1 MDVIKLTASLP
12 QPVYSANEVLAHEA
26 AAARAKG
33 VPLFALMQAAGKAAF
48 ELISLQ
54 AEQASSVL
62 IIAGKGNN
70 GGDGYILARHCA
82 AAGYV
87 VSLLVLASEDKIT
100 GDAAKALAMLDP
112 HSVNLRFE
120 PDLAKANDV
129 IAEYEG
135 DWLVDAIF
143 GIGLRGKLTRAWQQL
158 LTTINDHYSQILSLD
173 IPSGLCAS
181 TGHVDSIAVAA
192 DFTVTFIALK
202 QGLLT
207 GKAANYIGDLW
218 LATLAVQSQFVQT
231 IPAQV
236 FAQGTTGLPGIAP
249 RRPTIHKG
257 SIGLVLALG
266 GNLGMPGA
274 IRMAAES
281 ALRAGAALVA
291 VGCHQDN
298 QAIVVQ
304 GRPELMLAPSEPER
318 LVASSYIDKAKVILI
333 GPGLGRDAW
342 ANQLVQAAIKA
353 EKPMVVDA
361 DALIAMKALG
371 ARSDNWVLT
380 PHPGEAAFLLDCDI
394 ATIEADR
401 FSAVRAIA
409 EKFGGVCV
417 LKGAGSLI
425 CDGQQ
430 IIVNTTGNAGMA
442 SGGMGDVLSGI
453 IAALI
458 LQTGSIMDA
467 TRLAVSIHGQAAE
480 HVTQNTGMRGLLAS
494 DLFEPIRQ
502 LVNQY

>member
-1 MDVIKLTASLP
+1 MEVMKLTASLP
-12 QPVYSANEVLAHEA
+12 QPVYSANQVLSNEA
-26 AAARAKG
+26 AAADAKG
-33 VPLFALMQAAGKAAF
+33 VPLFELMKSAGRAAF
-48 ELISLQ
+48 ELLSQQ

-62 IIAGKGNN
+62 IVAGKGNN
-70 GGDGYILARHCA
+70 GGDGYVLARHCA
-82 AAGYV
+82 AAGFM
-87 VSLLVLASEDKIT
+87 VSLLVLADEEKIT
-100 GDAAKALAMLDP
+100 GDAAKALTMLDP
-112 HSVNLRFE
+112 DSVNLRFE
-120 PDLAKANDV
+120 PDLAKANKM
-129 IAEYEG
+129 IAAFEG

-143 GIGLRGKLTRAWQQL
+143 GIGLKGKLTRAWQQL
-158 LTTINDHYSQILSLD
+158 LTTINEHYSQIISLD
-173 IPSGLCAS
+173 IPSGLCAT
-181 TGHVDSIAVAA
+181 TGHVENVAVAA
-192 DFTVTFIALK
+192 DFTVTFIVLK

-218 LATLAVQSQFVQT
+218 LATLDVQTEFVQT
-231 IPAQV
+231 IPAQA
-236 FAQGTTGLPGIAP
+236 FAQGTSGLPAITP

-257 SIGLVLALG
+257 SIGLVLAMG

-281 ALRAGAALVA
+281 SLRTGASLVA
-291 VGCHQDN
+291 VACHQEN

-318 LVASSYIDKAKVILI
+318 LISSSFVEKAKVILI

-342 ANQLVQAAIKA
+342 ANQLMQAALKA
-353 EKPMVVDA
+353 DKPMVVDA
-361 DALIAMKALG
+361 DALFAMKSLRAF
-371 ARSDNWVLT
+371 SNNWVLT

-401 FSAVRAIA
+401 FGAVTAIA
-409 EKFGGVCV
+409 QKYGGICV

-425 CDGQQ
+425 GDGQKV
-430 IIVNTTGNAGMA
+430 IVNTTGNAGMA

-458 LQTGSIMDA
+458 LQTGSMMDA

-480 HVTQNTGMRGLLAS
+480 LVTQNIGMRGLLAS